1 MSELMSDEQ
10 FAASVKSI
18 IDDAV
23 DYVDGFVAPT
33 RALATQYYRGDPLG
47 NEEAGRSQVVM
58 TELRDVVEYVASL
71 KDGSQGTAAPLPRA
85 LRGLP
90 TPPKA
95 AE

>member
-1 MSELMSDEQ
+1 MLE
-10 FAASVKSI
+10 V
-18 IDDAV
+18 
-23 DYVDGFVAPT
+23 Y
-33 RALATQYYRGDPLG
+33 ATILTK
-47 NEEAGRSQVVM
+47 

-71 KDGSQGTAAPLPRA
+71 TSGEQKSGAPLPRA

>member
-1 MSELMSDEQ
+1 MSNELMSDEQ

-58 TELRDVVEYVASL
+58 TGLRDVEI
-71 KDGSQGTAAPLPRA
+71 GRA
-85 LRGLP
+85 HV
-90 TPPKA
+90 
-95 AE
+95 